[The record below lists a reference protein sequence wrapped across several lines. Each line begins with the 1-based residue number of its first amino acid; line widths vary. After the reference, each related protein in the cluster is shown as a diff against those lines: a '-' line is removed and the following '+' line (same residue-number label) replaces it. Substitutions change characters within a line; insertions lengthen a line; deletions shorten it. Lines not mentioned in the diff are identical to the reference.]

1 MEIHGTP
8 LFMVGAMVTQIIAR
22 LEETNAN
29 SEEENTK
36 IANEYMLQRL
46 YEIKRDIDSALLE
59 ELSNSLTRIKEDIEG
74 SDKEC

>member
-8 LFMVGAMVTQIIAR
+8 LFMVGAMVTQIIDS
-22 LEETNAN
+22 LEEINAKN
-29 SEEENTK
+29 EEENTK

-59 ELSNSLTRIKEDIEG
+59 ELSNPLARIKEDIEG
-74 SDKEC
+74 SDKE